1 MPKTNNKKRKPLW
14 PRIMMIIVLVLGI
27 GGIGTFL
34 YVRMNLEP
42 VGNGEETVSFEITE
56 GESFDSVLQAL
67 QDQHLIRSDTIAK
80 LYARFSGV
88 NQYYAGLFELNDGM
102 STSEILSYIGN
113 QDNVALEE
121 KRLTVPEGTWAKE
134 IAASISE
141 LYPSYSTEDIL
152 SLWNDS
158 EYIQTLAKD
167 YDFLDADTLN
177 NDNYKVKLEGYL
189 FPETYFLSEDMDL
202 DAITRMML
210 DQFNVVYEEHK
221 SEFEKSSYSVNE
233 LVTLASV
240 VQFESGSKQD
250 MASIAGVF
258 YNRLNQ
264 DMRLESSVTV
274 CYALY
279 DQFDDPQD
287 CETQTDVDSPYNTYL
302 HNGLPIGPILN
313 PGEDAIVATLNP
325 VSSDYLFFAADIH
338 GDGTVYYSKTY
349 EEHQRICE
357 ELGLI
362 LN

>member
-1 MPKTNNKKRKPLW
+1 MPKQRKKRKALW
-14 PRIMMIIVLVLGI
+14 PRILLIIVLLLGI
-27 GGIGTFL
+27 AGIGTFL
-34 YVRMNLEP
+34 YIRMNLEP
-42 VGNGEETVSFEITE
+42 VGNGEETISFEITE
-56 GESFDSVLQAL
+56 GETFDSVLSSL
-67 QDQHLIRSDTIAK
+67 EEKNMIRSDSVAK
-80 LYARFSGV
+80 LYARFTGM

-102 STSEILSYIGN
+102 STTEILSYIGN
-113 QDNVALEE
+113 QENARQEE

-134 IAASISE
+134 VAASISS
-141 LYPSYSTEDIL
+141 LYPSYSTDEIL

-158 EYIQTLAKD
+158 EYIQTLSKD
-167 YDFLDADTLN
+167 YAFLDADALN

-189 FPETYFLSEDMDL
+189 FPETYFLADDADL
-202 DAITRMML
+202 DTITRTML
-210 DQFNVVYEEHK
+210 NQFSIFYEEHK
-221 SEFEKSSYSVNE
+221 SAFENSTYSVHE
-233 LVTLASV
+233 LVILASV
-240 VQFESGSKQD
+240 VQFESGTKQD

-302 HNGLPIGPILN
+302 NNGLPVGPILN
-313 PGEDAIVATLNP
+313 PGGDALLAVLEP
-325 VSSDYLFFAADIH
+325 ESSEYLFFAADIH
-338 GDGTVYYSKTY
+338 GDGKVYYSKTY